1 MNENEKIYKEALAYW
16 GQRKQMRMVQEEC
29 AELILAVSHFL
40 RQADREKKWDKDSE
54 ITMNAVIEETA
65 DVLNMVE
72 QLRYMVGPKQVDKI
86 REIKL
91 ARTKA
96 KLKKYK
102 GE

>member
-1 MNENEKIYKEALAYW
+1 MKKQMLYKKAVEYW
-16 GQRKQMRMVQEEC
+16 GHRKQMRMVQEEC

-65 DVLNMVE
+65 DVLNMAE
-72 QLRYMVGPKQVDKI
+72 QLRYMIGPKQVDKI
-86 REIKL
+86 RQVKL
-91 ARTKA
+91 ERVEA